1 MSKITDEE
9 ILNIWMHTEGKSE
22 GMFAAGEEF
31 NFPIAFTRSIEEL
44 IRLKSDDVSH
54 LNNTIVEFEGHPV
67 LSEVGFWKYKNA
79 LRVETLQ
86 MVLGGMSGCD
96 DLGDAANMVQEMI
109 DAYKKEKYEMESSPM
124 DMPKEDE

>member
-1 MSKITDEE
+1 ME
-9 ILNIWMHTEGKSE
+9 N
-22 GMFAAGEEF
+22 
-31 NFPIAFTRSIEEL
+31 
-44 IRLKSDDVSH
+44 
-54 LNNTIVEFEGHPV
+54 FEGHPV

-86 MVLGGMSGCD
+86 MVLGGMSACD